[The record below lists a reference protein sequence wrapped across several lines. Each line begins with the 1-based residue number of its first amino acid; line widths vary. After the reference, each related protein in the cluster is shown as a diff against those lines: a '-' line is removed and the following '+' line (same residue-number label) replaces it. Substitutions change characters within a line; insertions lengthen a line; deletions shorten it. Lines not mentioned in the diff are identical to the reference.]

1 MRLLALDTSGRACSI
16 ALFVDGELSA
26 SRHELIG
33 RGQAER
39 IIPWIAEMIG
49 DAKADQIL
57 VGCGPGSFT
66 GVRIGIAAA
75 RALGLGWDVPVL
87 GMDSLALIAIGIADQ
102 QRVTVAIEGGH
113 GEIFVRAYENGTILS
128 ACSFLKSLTPQA
140 AALQFDEDL
149 VVGSGAEQL
158 VEARGK
164 GTAVGGEPDAR
175 RALALPEIL
184 RDFAPSPIY
193 GRLPDAKVPA

>member
-16 ALFVDGELSA
+16 ALFEDSRVVR

-39 IIPWIAEMIG
+39 IIPWIADLLGG
-49 DAKADQIL
+49 DRVDHIL

-75 RALGLGWDVPVL
+75 RALGLGWGIGVS
-87 GMDSLALIAIGIADQ
+87 GMDSLALIACAAPGTGPVA
-102 QRVTVAIEGGH
+102 VAIEGGH
-113 GEIFVRAYENGTILS
+113 GEIFIRA
-128 ACSFLKSLTPQA
+128 FLRDPLIAEGNLQSLAPERA
-140 AALQFDEDL
+140 ADLFDQPL
-149 VVGSGAEQL
+149 VIGSGAQRL
-158 VEARGK
+158 IDLRGSGEAQ
-164 GTAVGGEPDAR
+164 TGEPDAQ
-175 RALALPEIL
+175 RALLLPEAMRSL
-184 RDFAPSPIY
+184 LPTPIY